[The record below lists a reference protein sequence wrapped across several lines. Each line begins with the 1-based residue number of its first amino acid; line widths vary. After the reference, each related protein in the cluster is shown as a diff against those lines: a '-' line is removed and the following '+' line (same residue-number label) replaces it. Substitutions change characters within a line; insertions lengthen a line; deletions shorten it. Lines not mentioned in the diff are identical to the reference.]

1 MEEIVFGFA
10 RVSTPKQHLERQIEN
25 ICKAYP
31 TANLFEEKFS
41 GTTQD
46 RPQWQRLSRKIEL
59 LYEQCQKT
67 GEQLKVTIVF
77 DSVSRMSRN
86 ADEGVADY
94 ERLYDMGVELVF
106 LKEPYINTANV
117 REQINKA
124 KLERTGDDVDVLLAA
139 IEVYLIRLAKKQ
151 VRLAFEQSEKEVKD
165 LQQRTSEGI
174 KQAKDK
180 GKHIGG
186 FEGRKL
192 TVKKAAPAKEIIKKY
207 AKAFNPESQMTDVE
221 VMTLAQISKNTY
233 YKYRAELIAELNS
246 GDGASADRA
255 SVR

>member
-1 MEEIVFGFA
+1 MVYGYP
-10 RVSTPKQHLERQIEN
+10 RVSTPQQKLERQITN
-25 ICKAYP
+25 IQREYP
-31 TANLFEEKFS
+31 NAKLYTEKYT
-41 GTTQD
+41 GTTLE
-46 RPQWQRLSRKIEL
+46 RPRWRDLINRVQS
-59 LYEQCQKT
+59 
-67 GEQLKVTIVF
+67 GDTIVF

-117 REQINKA
+117 REQISKA
-124 KLERTGDDVDVLLAA
+124 QLERKGDDVDVLLAA
-139 IEVYLIRLAKKQ
+139 IESYLVRLAKKQ

-165 LQQRTSEGI
+165 LQQRTKEGI

-221 VMTLAQISKNTY
+221 VMTLAHISKNTY
-233 YKYRAELIAELNS
+233 YKYRTELLAEINS
-246 GDGASADRA
+246 GDGAS
-255 SVR
+255 V

>member
-1 MEEIVFGFA
+1 MEEIVFGYG
-10 RVSTPKQHLERQIEN
+10 RVSTPKQNLERQIEN

-31 TANLFEEKFS
+31 SADLHKEKYT
-41 GTTQD
+41 GTTRD
-46 RPQWQRLSRKIEL
+46 RPVWLGLNRKIEL
-59 LYEQCQKT
+59 IYEQCQKT
-67 GEQLKVTIVF
+67 GKPMKVTIVF

-117 REQINKA
+117 REQISKA
-124 KLERTGDDVDVLLAA
+124 QLERKGDDVDVLLEA
-139 IEVYLIRLAKKQ
+139 IEKYLIRLAKKQ

-165 LQQRTSEGI
+165 LQQRTKEGI

-221 VMTLAQISKNTY
+221 VMTLAHISKNTY
-233 YKYRAELIAELNS
+233 YKYRAELLAEINS
-246 GDGASADRA
+246 GDGASVQ
-255 SVR
+255 SV

>member
-1 MEEIVFGFA
+1 MKEIVFGYG
-10 RVSTPKQHLERQIEN
+10 RVSTRKQNLERQIEN

-31 TANLFEEKFS
+31 SADLHKEKYT
-41 GTTQD
+41 GTTRD
-46 RPQWQRLSRKIEL
+46 RPVWLGLNRKVEL
-59 LYEQCQKT
+59 IYEQCQKT
-67 GEQLKVTIVF
+67 AEPMKVTIVF

-106 LKEPYINTANV
+106 LKEPYINTANI

-124 KLERTGDDVDVLLAA
+124 KLERTGDDVDVVLAA

-165 LQQRTSEGI
+165 LQERTREGI
-174 KQAKDK
+174 RQAKINQ
-180 GKHIGG
+180 KHIGG

-192 TVKKAAPAKEIIKKY
+192 NVKKAAPAKAIIKKY
-207 AKAFNPESQMTDVE
+207 AKKINPESKMTDVE
-221 VMTLAQISKNTY
+221 VMTLAHISKNTY
-233 YKYRAELIAELNS
+233 YKYRAELLAENNG
-246 GDGASADRA
+246 GDGAS
-255 SVR
+255 V

>member
-1 MEEIVFGFA
+1 MEDVVFGYA
-10 RVSTPKQHLERQIEN
+10 RVSTPTQHLARQIEN

-31 TANLFEEKFS
+31 TANLFEEKFT

-46 RPQWQRLSRKIEL
+46 RPQWQRLSRKIDL
-59 LYEQCQKT
+59 ICEQCQKT
-67 GEQLKVTIVF
+67 GEQMKVTIAI
-77 DSVSRMSRN
+77 DSVSRMSRS

-106 LKEPYINTANV
+106 LKGPYINTANV

-151 VRLAFEQSEKEVKD
+151 VRLAFEQAEKEVRD
-165 LQQRTSEGI
+165 LQERTREGI
-174 KQAKDK
+174 RQAKINQ
-180 GKHIGG
+180 KHIGG

-192 TVKKAAPAKEIIKKY
+192 NVKKAAPAKAIIKKY
-207 AKAFNPESQMTDVE
+207 AKEFNPASKMTDIE
-221 VMTLAQISKNTY
+221 VMTLAHISKNTY
-233 YKYRAELIAELNS
+233 YKYRSELLAEINGS
-246 GDGASADRA
+246 DGASGVQA
-255 SVR
+255 SV